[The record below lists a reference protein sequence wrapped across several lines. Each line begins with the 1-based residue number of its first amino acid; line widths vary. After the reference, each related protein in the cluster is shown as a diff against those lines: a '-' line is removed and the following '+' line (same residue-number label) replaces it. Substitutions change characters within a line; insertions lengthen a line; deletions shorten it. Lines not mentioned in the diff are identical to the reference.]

1 MKVAPTSRVSDPS
14 IEELLGFERLLF
26 ELSVHF
32 ANVSAEQVV
41 AAIESA
47 LLGLVKFLDFDRGA
61 FWEFVDE
68 RQPHFICTVAVQG
81 LEPPRRGPVPAE
93 LAWVAQELRAGR
105 NVVIRS
111 DKDNPPEA
119 AAAAEYNRRGGIRSI
134 LVVPLPV
141 DGRVVA
147 AIGFGAFRSTREWP
161 PEFIARLT
169 VIGEVMAQALVRK
182 RSEAALRA
190 SEARWRSIFETST
203 LAISIF
209 DQDLRYTATNP
220 AFQALLGYTDDEMR
234 LFTPLDLTVD
244 ERGAVDGRLTALR
257 EGEIDHYSVERQYR
271 RKDGTVIWALAS
283 VARASQAGP
292 EMFIGTIIDITESK
306 RAQENLLAA
315 RSELTRVSQ
324 LTAIGQMAASIAH
337 EIKQPITSIVMG
349 ASAGLRWLAKEPPNL
364 KEVRACLDLIAKNG
378 SRANQ
383 VIDGVRAVFQK
394 ERQEKE
400 FLDINRII
408 QETFELVRGEAQKK
422 GIVLQSELFE
432 DLRPIFGNRIQLQ
445 QVMLN
450 LFSNAIE
457 AMDAVAAGIRQL
469 RVTSTSFAPDSVLIT
484 VADTGPGLSPK
495 DIDRIFDPFFTT
507 KPQGMGMGL
516 SICRSL
522 IEAHNG
528 RLSARSGGKQG
539 AVFEI
544 TLPAGNL
551 SRLMES
557 A

>member
-1 MKVAPTSRVSDPS
+1 
-14 IEELLGFERLLF
+14 
-26 ELSVHF
+26 
-32 ANVSAEQVV
+32 
-41 AAIESA
+41 
-47 LLGLVKFLDFDRGA
+47 
-61 FWEFVDE
+61 
-68 RQPHFICTVAVQG
+68 
-81 LEPPRRGPVPAE
+81 
-93 LAWVAQELRAGR
+93 
-105 NVVIRS
+105 
-111 DKDNPPEA
+111 
-119 AAAAEYNRRGGIRSI
+119 
-134 LVVPLPV
+134 
-141 DGRVVA
+141 
-147 AIGFGAFRSTREWP
+147 
-161 PEFIARLT
+161 
-169 VIGEVMAQALVRK
+169 
-182 RSEAALRA
+182 
-190 SEARWRSIFETST
+190 
-203 LAISIF
+203 
-209 DQDLRYTATNP
+209 
-220 AFQALLGYTDDEMR
+220 
-234 LFTPLDLTVD
+234 
-244 ERGAVDGRLTALR
+244 
-257 EGEIDHYSVERQYR
+257 
-271 RKDGTVIWALAS
+271 
-283 VARASQAGP
+283 
-292 EMFIGTIIDITESK
+292 
-306 RAQENLLAA
+306 
-315 RSELTRVSQ
+315 
-324 LTAIGQMAASIAH
+324 
-337 EIKQPITSIVMG
+337 MG

-383 VIDGVRAVFQK
+383 VIDGVRAAFQK

-422 GIVLQSELFE
+422 GIALQSELSE
-432 DLRPIFGNRIQLQ
+432 DLRPVFGNRIQLQ

-495 DIDRIFDPFFTT
+495 DINRIFDPFFTT

-528 RLSARSGGKQG
+528 QLSARSGGKQG